1 MTTIWSGNSGVSE
14 ANLIVAD
21 TGPLVALSCADT
33 IDLLRNLYAHVYVP
47 PAVARELA
55 GGGARVGGDLLA
67 RHSWLDVRAPTA
79 QPELLLREELD
90 AGEAEAITLAVELG
104 RSCVLLDER
113 RGRRIASRVYGLEVR
128 GTLGVLTEARRRGLL
143 PALAPVLDRLVKGGI
158 FLSPKLIEDA
168 LHAVGE
174 R

>member
-1 MTTIWSGNSGVSE
+1 MSE

-21 TGPLVALSCADT
+21 TGPLIALSCADA
-33 IDLLRNLYAHVYVP
+33 IEFLRILYARIYVP
-47 PAVARELA
+47 PTVARELA
-55 GGGARVGGDLLA
+55 AGGTRVGGDLLA
-67 RHSWLDVRAPTA
+67 KHSWLEVRAPTA
-79 QPELLLREELD
+79 RPEPLLCEELD
-90 AGEAEAITLAVELG
+90 VGEAEAITLAVELG
-104 RSCVLLDER
+104 RIGVLLDER

-143 PALAPVLDRLVKGGI
+143 PALAPVLERLVKGGV
-158 FLSPKLIEDA
+158 FLSPSLIDDA